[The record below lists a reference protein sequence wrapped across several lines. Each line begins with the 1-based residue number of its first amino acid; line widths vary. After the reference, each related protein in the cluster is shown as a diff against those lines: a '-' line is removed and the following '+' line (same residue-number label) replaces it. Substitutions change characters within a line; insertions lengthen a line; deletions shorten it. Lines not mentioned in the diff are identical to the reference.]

1 LIALNPES
9 VPMTMPEPLTVRLV
23 SSYLGAYARHLR
35 TYGHVT
41 AWIGTPTRDQAE
53 SVLLDLAAELGVEPE
68 QLSIEYLGDEFVT
81 SSVIYRL
88 VM

>member
-1 LIALNPES
+1 
-9 VPMTMPEPLTVRLV
+9 MTRP
-23 SSYLGAYARHLR
+23 
-35 TYGHVT
+35 
-41 AWIGTPTRDQAE
+41 E

-88 VM
+88 VK

>member
-1 LIALNPES
+1 
-9 VPMTMPEPLTVRLV
+9 MTMPEPLTVRLV

-41 AWIGTPTRDQAE
+41 AWIGTPTRDHAE

-68 QLSIEYLGDEFVT
+68 QLSIEYFGDEFVT

-88 VM
+88 VK